1 MSPEIT
7 QTGRNLWRE
16 LEAIC
21 KLPPSPEK
29 DAQLQDWRRR
39 CEAQYVPVRR
49 KPGDFQKLKDE

>member
-7 QTGRNLWRE
+7 QTGRNFWRE

-29 DAQLQDWRRR
+29 DAQCYRTGGG
-39 CEAQYVPVRR
+39 AVRR
-49 KPGDFQKLKDE
+49 SMCGASRGTSRS